1 MNPFEKYDITHLS
14 PSSCNTFTASPA
26 AFVLQKCLKKTSP
39 VGPAAHRGTASESG
53 VAYGLQNLTAS
64 VDECIA
70 VAREEFNK
78 LAALIFDGNVEKERN
93 AIGDFVRMGLEELR
107 PYGTPS
113 SAQGH
118 VTHEVEGLGVPLIG
132 YYDFEWEHKGILI
145 DLKTAHQLPSKIK
158 QPHARQVS
166 LYKAARG
173 DNLSARI
180 SYVTPKRVATYELE
194 NHREHLKALE
204 TVAMTIQR
212 FLSLSDD
219 PMELAS
225 FVVPDVDS
233 FYFNDPSTR
242 QAVFEIWGL

>member
-1 MNPFEKYDITHLS
+1 MSPFEKYDIPHLS

-26 AFVLQKCLKKTSP
+26 AFILQKCLKKTNP

-53 VAYGLQNLTAS
+53 IAYGLQNPTAS

-78 LAALIFDGNVEKERN
+78 LTAIMFDNNVDKERN
-93 AIGDFVRMGLEELR
+93 ALGDFVRMGLEELR
-107 PYGTPS
+107 SYGPPS
-113 SAQGH
+113 SLQGH
-118 VTHEVEGLGVPLIG
+118 ITHEVEGLAVPLIG
-132 YYDFEWEHKGILI
+132 YYDFEWEHKGVLI

-158 QPHARQVS
+158 MPHARQVS

-180 SYVTPKRVATYELE
+180 TYTTPKKVATYELE

-204 TVAMTIQR
+204 TIALTIQR

-219 PMELAS
+219 PLELAS
-225 FVVPDVDS
+225 YVVPDVDS
-233 FYFNDPSTR
+233 FYFNDAATR
-242 QAVFEIWGL
+242 QTVFEIWGV